1 MPTTLQPA
9 QDTAAIS
16 AVDTQVPTVE
26 KTAPKET
33 GFRLW
38 FSRFMFIPGV
48 GGNFVPLIQAAEIVR
63 LGSSGSVSLAGFSFA
78 LFCIVCWLIYGLLR
92 SDKVLIWANVIGVI
106 NLVALIACI
115 IVYA

>member
-1 MPTTLQPA
+1 MTTATTNQAPHTA
-9 QDTAAIS
+9 QAA
-16 AVDTQVPTVE
+16 VE
-26 KTAPKET
+26 PFGHVVSPPKET

-63 LGSSGSVSLAGFSFA
+63 LGSSGSVSLTGFSFA

-106 NLVALIACI
+106 NLVILITCI